1 MSTDKHHK
9 DLSFINNLF
18 ESLGDSGDM
27 STDDIKEELRAD
39 GVNPDEALRRLMG
52 VVKQA
57 SADSR
62 KSVLDLAREE
72 RLKNQDSIKKT
83 IGKFKDW
90 TREQLLDGIRSL
102 SGEGSLQ
109 AAASYRELEEQ
120 TEDNLRAL
128 LEDLEMLQGRNSTNL
143 DDNSDRS

>member
-1 MSTDKHHK
+1 VSTDKYHN

-39 GVNPDEALRRLMG
+39 GVEPDEALQRLMK
-52 VVKQA
+52 VVTQA

-62 KSVLDLAREE
+62 KSALDRAREK
-72 RLKNQDSIKKT
+72 RLKEQDRVKKT

-90 TREQLLDGIRSL
+90 TREQLLDKIRTL
-102 SGEGSLQ
+102 SGEHGLQ
-109 AAASYRELEEQ
+109 AAASYRELGEQ

-128 LEDLEMLQGRNSTNL
+128 LEDLEMLQRQKSKDS
-143 DDNSDRS
+143 DDD

>member
-1 MSTDKHHK
+1 MSTDKYHN

-18 ESLGDSGDM
+18 ESLADSGDM

-39 GVNPDEALRRLMG
+39 GVEPDEALQRLMR
-52 VVKQA
+52 VVTQA

-62 KSVLDLAREE
+62 KSALDRAREK
-72 RLKNQDSIKKT
+72 RLKEQDRVKKT

-90 TREQLLDGIRSL
+90 TREQLLDKIRTL
-102 SGEGSLQ
+102 SGERGLQ
-109 AAASYRELEEQ
+109 AAASYRELGEQ

-128 LEDLEMLQGRNSTNL
+128 LEDLEMLQRQKSKDS
-143 DDNSDRS
+143 DDDCS